1 MRSASIF
8 NKFIIGEKLKAIN
21 NSLEISLSKEQIAT
35 LWTVMKP
42 REIRQQGSK
51 ALIDA
56 LGVAGTLKFLQQLE
70 LGYGDYTKERYQWL
84 DRLTIDDFHNYVKQ
98 RKVE

>member
-1 MRSASIF
+1 
-8 NKFIIGEKLKAIN
+8 
-21 NSLEISLSKEQIAT
+21 
-35 LWTVMKP
+35 MKP